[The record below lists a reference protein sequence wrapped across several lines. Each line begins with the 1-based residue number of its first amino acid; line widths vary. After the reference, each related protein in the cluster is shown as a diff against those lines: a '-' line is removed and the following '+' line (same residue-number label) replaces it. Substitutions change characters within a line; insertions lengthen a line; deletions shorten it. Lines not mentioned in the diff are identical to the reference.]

1 MSPIREN
8 DILFAHKALNLAE
21 GLTDGARRVG
31 AAIIDH
37 FNRRTGQCDPSID
50 RLAKLLNMH
59 RTTVMRA
66 TEQLHAAGL
75 IECVKH
81 GSRTHRNAYLP
92 VWDKFNSLVA
102 EWNAKMRGGASQ
114 IDPQTDDFEV
124 VEMPPL
130 DTKNQTA
137 TVAPVRPLQSH
148 GCDFDSRTDATQTN
162 RINYVKELRE
172 EAVSREREK
181 KPDTDQSNS
190 RSIGLLKGFK
200 PTGPM
205 QQSKVANSV
214 SFGQMAE
221 NAANRRLELD
231 LRGLG
236 WEAYGDALERLTP
249 EIAGE
254 ATAAEIKRRGD
265 GLRLVC
271 QRLCLPTVPGLGVL
285 Q

>member
-1 MSPIREN
+1 MSVSPIREN

-92 VWDKFNSLVA
+92 VWDKFNSIVA

-114 IDPQTDDFEV
+114 IDGFEA
-124 VEMPPL
+124 VEMPPF
-130 DTKNQTA
+130 DTQNQTA

-172 EAVSREREK
+172 EAVCREREK
-181 KPDTDQSNS
+181 KPDTDQSKS
-190 RSIGLLKGFK
+190 RSIGLLKGSK
-200 PTGPM
+200 PTEPK
-205 QQSKVANSV
+205 QQSKVALLTSY
-214 SFGQMAE
+214 GQMAE

-271 QRLCLPTVPGLGVL
+271 QRLCLPTVHGLGVL